1 MAELEFNSIDQLIKG
16 MQSLDLYDDETQD
29 EVLNAEA
36 DVLVSEIQ
44 NSMSTSKF
52 DLSKIARNVK
62 KSKVKKTKGNRSVTV
77 TVRGKNER
85 GERNATVAFVL
96 NYGRRKE
103 FGEIVGEYFWTS
115 AVKKSENPM
124 LSAAEE
130 VVIKKIKER
139 GLI

>member
-1 MAELEFNSIDQLIKG
+1 MAEFDCSSIDQLIKE
-16 MQSLDLYDDETQD
+16 MQNLDLYDEETQD

-62 KSKVKKTKGNRSVTV
+62 KSKVKKTNGNRSVTV

-85 GERNATVAFVL
+85 GERNAVVAFVL
-96 NYGRRKE
+96 NYGRRK
-103 FGEIVGEYFWTS
+103 
-115 AVKKSENPM
+115 
-124 LSAAEE
+124 
-130 VVIKKIKER
+130 
-139 GLI
+139 

>member
-1 MAELEFNSIDQLIKG
+1 MAEFDCSSIDQLIKE
-16 MQSLDLYDDETQD
+16 MQNLDLYDEETQD

-62 KSKVKKTKGNRSVTV
+62 KSKVKKTNGNRSVTV

-85 GERNATVAFVL
+85 GERNAVVAFVL

-103 FGEIVGEYFWTS
+103 FGEIVGGYFWTS
-115 AVKKSENPM
+115 AVKKAENPM
-124 LSAAEE
+124 LLAAEE

>member
-1 MAELEFNSIDQLIKG
+1 MAEFDCSSIDQLIKE
-16 MQSLDLYDDETQD
+16 MQSLDLYDEETQD

-44 NSMSTSKF
+44 KSMSTSKF

-62 KSKVKKTKGNRSVTV
+62 KSKAKKTKGNRSVTV

-115 AVKKSENPM
+115 AVKKAENPM

-139 GLI
+139 GLF

>member
-1 MAELEFNSIDQLIKG
+1 MAEFECSSIDQLIKE
-16 MQSLDLYDDETQD
+16 MQSLDLYDADTQED
-29 EVLNAEA
+29 VLNAEA
-36 DVLVSEIQ
+36 DVLIEEIQ
-44 NSMSTSKF
+44 KGMNASQF
-52 DLSKIARNVK
+52 DLSKIARQVQ
-62 KSKVKKTKGNRSVTV
+62 KSKVTKSTVRSVTV

-115 AVKKSENPM
+115 AVKKAENPM

-139 GLI
+139 GLF

>member
-44 NSMSTSKF
+44 KSMSTSKF

-62 KSKVKKTKGNRSVTV
+62 KSKAKKTKG
-77 TVRGKNER
+77 K
-85 GERNATVAFVL
+85 RNS
-96 NYGRRKE
+96 NSSR
-103 FGEIVGEYFWTS
+103 
-115 AVKKSENPM
+115 
-124 LSAAEE
+124 EE
-130 VVIKKIKER
+130 
-139 GLI
+139 